1 MTEIHNFADA
11 QSVIHKYRKPTAAIS
26 LAESEESEETE
37 EMAGGEPVV
46 PVELQSTLL
55 SGLVSAAWLD
65 RQDFPPLEEIVPGIL
80 TEGFGF
86 IVGPPK
92 AGKSW
97 LVGNLAIACA
107 SGGRALGQIKVTARP
122 VLYLALED
130 GHRRLQSRF
139 RILTHGQA
147 LPGGLDILTK
157 VQPGKMVGTITEW
170 LDLHQGEKPLVILD
184 TFGKGRPQPQR
195 GENPYLADYSAGSAL
210 KDLIDLHPGA
220 GLLAVHHSRKAESDD
235 FLDAVSGTQGLAGS
249 ADYVL
254 VLTRKRKS
262 DEGALAITGRDVTE
276 TEIAMTTSGG
286 RWTLAGST
294 TTEAARALDERR
306 EQGSLGDRSSEV
318 LAIVKDW
325 PEPVSPA
332 VIADELKIDN
342 KAAGQYLARLVDSG
356 RIRRI
361 ARGKY
366 TTEESEE
373 TEEMDSSLSSLSSV
387 TSPVIGVWKGSG
399 QPITP
404 TRRQD
409 HT

>member
-1 MTEIHNFADA
+1 
-11 QSVIHKYRKPTAAIS
+11 
-26 LAESEESEETE
+26 
-37 EMAGGEPVV
+37 
-46 PVELQSTLL
+46 
-55 SGLVSAAWLD
+55 
-65 RQDFPPLEEIVPGIL
+65 
-80 TEGFGF
+80 
-86 IVGPPK
+86 
-92 AGKSW
+92 
-97 LVGNLAIACA
+97 
-107 SGGRALGQIKVTARP
+107 
-122 VLYLALED
+122 
-130 GHRRLQSRF
+130 
-139 RILTHGQA
+139 
-147 LPGGLDILTK
+147 
-157 VQPGKMVGTITEW
+157 
-170 LDLHQGEKPLVILD
+170 
-184 TFGKGRPQPQR
+184 
-195 GENPYLADYSAGSAL
+195 
-210 KDLIDLHPGA
+210 
-220 GLLAVHHSRKAESDD
+220 
-235 FLDAVSGTQGLAGS
+235 
-249 ADYVL
+249 
-254 VLTRKRKS
+254 
-262 DEGALAITGRDVTE
+262 
-276 TEIAMTTSGG
+276 MTTSGG

-404 TRRQD
+404 AQQD